1 MKNLESICIID
12 DDHIFVYG
20 VKRLINEVEL
30 SDNLLVYENPADALE
45 EIRAMASEA
54 KPLPKVIFLD
64 LNMPMMTG
72 WEFLDEF
79 IKIDHQD
86 THKTWVYIMSSS
98 VNPKDLM
105 RINNY
110 SIVKNYILK
119 PVTAEDLENILE
131 EVA

>member
-20 VKRLINEVEL
+20 VKRLIKEVNLAEE
-30 SDNLLVYENPADALE
+30 LLVFKNAVDALE
-45 EIRAMASEA
+45 EIKAMASEG
-54 KPLPKVIFLD
+54 KGLPKVIFLD

-79 IKIDHQD
+79 LQIDHKD
-86 THKTWVYIMSSS
+86 THHTWVYIMSSS
-98 VNPKDLM
+98 VNPQDLL
-105 RINNY
+105 RINDY
-110 SIVKNYILK
+110 SVVKNYILK
-119 PVTAEDLENILE
+119 PVTTEDLENILE

>member
-20 VKRLINEVEL
+20 VKRLIHEVKLAEDL
-30 SDNLLVYENPADALE
+30 MVYENAVDALD
-45 EIRAMASEA
+45 EIRTMAGEGKS
-54 KPLPKVIFLD
+54 LPRVIFLD
-64 LNMPMMTG
+64 LNMPMMNG

-79 IKIDHQD
+79 LQIDHKD
-86 THKTWVYIMSSS
+86 THQTWVYIMSSS
-98 VNPKDLM
+98 VNPQDLM

>member
-30 SDNLLVYENPADALE
+30 SDNLLVYENPVDALE
-45 EIRAMASEA
+45 EIQAMASEE

-72 WEFLDEF
+72 WEFLDEY
-79 IKIDHQD
+79 IKIDHKD
-86 THKTWVYIMSSS
+86 THRTWVYIMSSS